1 MVKLHLYRRCFSA
14 ESSSWSVHSGCLL
27 VADQADE
34 RQMLPF
40 LSLLRFTLYTHL
52 AISPS
57 PPPPPPNPPPSSPPP
72 HCFPSPQHQFARQLW
87 IYGSLF
93 VCLPLWLRRWR
104 NICEATKKYLRWL
117 RRNPQLS
124 AANIFLSPFLFLVNH
139 DDEGNRIHYGELILK
154 NDKSDDAG
162 NDYDDGSNDV

>member
-1 MVKLHLYRRCFSA
+1 M
-14 ESSSWSVHSGCLL
+14 
-27 VADQADE
+27 
-34 RQMLPF
+34 
-40 LSLLRFTLYTHL
+40 
-52 AISPS
+52 
-57 PPPPPPNPPPSSPPP
+57 
-72 HCFPSPQHQFARQLW
+72 
-87 IYGSLF
+87 
-93 VCLPLWLRRWR
+93 
-104 NICEATKKYLRWL
+104 RWL